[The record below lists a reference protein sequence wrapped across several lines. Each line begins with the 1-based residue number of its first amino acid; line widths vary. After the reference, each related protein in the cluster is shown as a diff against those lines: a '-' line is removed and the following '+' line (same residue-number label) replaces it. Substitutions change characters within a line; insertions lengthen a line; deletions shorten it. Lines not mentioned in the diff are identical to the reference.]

1 MTSNRADA
9 RVRRSEA
16 RRNPFN
22 EGGAPHRA
30 QEKAPQDHLDRR
42 RAEMHAAEGH
52 AGSIPRGNQRT
63 ERENLGHRRGEWER
77 LLGH

>member
-1 MTSNRADA
+1 MTSNRDRDA

-16 RRNPFN
+16 RRNPFDA
-22 EGGAPHRA
+22 GAPQHA
-30 QEKAPQDHLDRR
+30 QEKARQDHLDRR

-63 ERENLGHRRGEWER
+63 EQENVGHRRGEWER